1 MTAPDSPAPDVT
13 ATDPAILA
21 AEAEL
26 ARLRAEADA
35 AEAQLKA
42 AQARAALAAAEA
54 AAAKAKATGAP
65 AQPASSSSQA
75 SSEPLPAVPHE
86 PAPTDTGIP
95 TAGET
100 AADATQ
106 GPARAP
112 SSPPATQEQ
121 TSPPTVSPT
130 QATPTEPNQRTIPPT
145 QAGPLDQEDIEKVTS
160 GYTFEEATLDLGA
173 LLNGD
178 PVPSAQIRIPLG
190 MMNRHGL
197 VAGATG
203 TGKTRTLQGLA
214 EQLAAKGVPVFAAD
228 IKGDL
233 SGVATPG
240 EPSEKLLARTEA
252 IGQDWKPEAS
262 ATEYFALGG
271 IGKGVPVRA
280 TVSGFGPLLLSK
292 VLGLNDTQESSLGLV
307 FHYADA
313 NGLALVDLSDLRAV
327 LSHLTSAEGKAELKE
342 LGGLSAATAG
352 VILRELIT
360 FADAGADVFFGEPE
374 FDVADFIRTAPDGR
388 GIISL
393 LEVPGV
399 IDKPALFSTFLMY
412 LLAELF
418 EILPE
423 VGDADKPKLV
433 FFFDEAHL
441 LFKDASKDFLAAI
454 VQTVRLIRSK
464 GVGVFFVTQTPK
476 DVPSDVLAQLGSRVQ
491 HALRAFTPDDAK
503 ALRATVGTYPKS
515 GYDLERVLQELG
527 TGEAI
532 VTVMSE
538 KGAPTPVAW
547 TRLRAPQGLM
557 SPTPDPAIEAAVKA
571 SPLLAKYGTA
581 IDRESAREI
590 LTAKMKAADDA
601 AAAEDAALV
610 KAKADAEYA
619 KQKAAIDKQQAAAD
633 KSSAAAEKKAQQEY
647 ERLLKKTAGT
657 TRTSRSTQKSPLDQ
671 ILNSKSTQTI
681 LGGVIR
687 GIFGTGRR

>member
-1 MTAPDSPAPDVT
+1 MPAPETPDAAV
-13 ATDPAILA
+13 AA

-26 ARLRAEADA
+26 ARLRAEAEA

-42 AQARAALAAAEA
+42 AQAKAALAAAEA
-54 AAAKAKATGAP
+54 EAAKARAAAGATAAP
-65 AQPASSSSQA
+65 AATETAPAAAPAPEAAPASAADPAAQA
-75 SSEPLPAVPHE
+75 RAEEAEPQAAAS
-86 PAPTDTGIP
+86 APTDS
-95 TAGET
+95 
-100 AADATQ
+100 AA
-106 GPARAP
+106 
-112 SSPPATQEQ
+112 
-121 TSPPTVSPT
+121 
-130 QATPTEPNQRTIPPT
+130 
-145 QAGPLDQEDIEKVTS
+145 AGPLSADDVAKIVQ
-160 GYTFEEATLDLGA
+160 GYTFEAETLDLGA
-173 LLNGD
+173 LMNGD
-178 PVPSAQIRIPLG
+178 PVPEAQVRIPLA

-240 EPSEKLLARTEA
+240 EQSEKLLARTRA

-307 FHYADA
+307 FHYADKK
-313 NGLALVDLSDLRAV
+313 GLPLVDLSDLRAV
-327 LSHLTSAEGKAELKE
+327 LTYLTGDEGKAELKE

-360 FADAGADVFFGEPE
+360 FADQGADVFFGEPE
-374 FDVADFIRTAPDGR
+374 FEVTDFIRTAPDGR

-423 VGDADKPKLV
+423 VGDLDKPKLV

-441 LFKDASKDFLAAI
+441 LFKDASKDFLAAV

-557 SPTPDPAIEAAVKA
+557 SPTPDPQIVAAVNA

-590 LTAKMKAADDA
+590 LAAKMQAADQA
-601 AAAEDAALV
+601 AAAEQAALE
-610 KAKADAEYA
+610 KAKIDAELA
-619 KQKAAIDKQQAAAD
+619 TQQAAIDKAQ
-633 KSSAAAEKKAQQEY
+633 AAAEKKAQQEY
-647 ERLLKKTAGT
+647 ERLLKKTSGAS
-657 TRTSRSTQKSPLDQ
+657 RTSSSRSKAQKSPIEQVLG
-671 ILNSKSTQTI
+671 SKATQTI
-681 LGGVIR
+681 LSGVIR
-687 GIFGTGRR
+687 GVFGTGRR